1 MAVQDPR
8 KASIDTTT
16 AITRMSR
23 ASSSMCERAAEQD
36 KAARISATHGS
47 PIMLARDVMVPRVI
61 SVTPDE
67 SVLGA
72 TRLMLQKGISG
83 LPVIDGGGNLVG
95 IVSEGDF
102 LRRAETGTKRV
113 RPRWLEF
120 VLGPGRLAQEY
131 VHVSSR
137 KVGDVMTR
145 NVRTVTSEARLA
157 AVVDLMERYHIK
169 RVPVIDGGKV
179 VGIVTRANLLHAM
192 ASFIGEIAPSSATDS
207 AIREKLIAELDK
219 QPWAPVAMV
228 DVTVRN
234 GIVQISGSVTDDRQR
249 QAMRV
254 AAENIPGV
262 RKVEE
267 HFVWIDPVSGFY
279 AEIPPDDEPG
289 RPSTG

>member
-1 MAVQDPR
+1 
-8 KASIDTTT
+8 
-16 AITRMSR
+16 
-23 ASSSMCERAAEQD
+23 
-36 KAARISATHGS
+36 
-47 PIMLARDVMVPRVI
+47 MLARDVMMPRVI
-61 SVTPDE
+61 CVTPE
-67 SVLGA
+67 QSVLAA

-83 LPVIDGGGNLVG
+83 LPVVDGAGKLVG

-120 VLGPGRLAQEY
+120 VLGPGRLAEEY

-145 NVRTVTSEARLA
+145 DVHTVAPDAPLA
-157 AVVDLMERYHIK
+157 TIVDLMERHHIK
-169 RVPVIDGGKV
+169 RVPVVDGGKV
-179 VGIVTRANLLHAM
+179 VGIVTRANLLDAM
-192 ASFIGEIAPSSATDS
+192 ASFIGEIAPSAATDS
-207 AIREKLIAELDK
+207 AIREKLIAELEK

-228 DVTVRN
+228 TATVRN
-234 GIVQISGSVTDDRQR
+234 GIVQLSGSVTDDRQR

-279 AEIPPDDEPG
+279 AEIPPDNEHD
-289 RPSTG
+289 RPSTR